1 MAEYVEPHLGVKKL
15 DDMVERYVE
24 VTANKPCKVLGICG
38 FVTFLLFLMTA
49 TTQAAVLA
57 NADWYITDE
66 LSVERQVRARAR
78 FRPRFRPFRARA
90 DRVE

>member
-1 MAEYVEPHLGVKKL
+1 MDSGAAMAEYVEPHLGVKKL

-57 NADWYITDE
+57 NADWYI
-66 LSVERQVRARAR
+66 QVAPAVQ
-78 FRPRFRPFRARA
+78 FALPEASKAKPGRPGSEP
-90 DRVE
+90 